1 MVQGLMMKITKFE
14 HACFVVEQNGQS
26 LIVDPG
32 RYTTDLV
39 VPDNVVAV
47 VVTHNHADHYS
58 EAYLHEIIAKNP
70 DAVIIGLAEVTSQ
83 FQDLKTQSVVA
94 NEGIKIGEFELEFF
108 GGQHAV
114 IISDIPIIGNI
125 GVMIN
130 NRLYYPGDSFTV
142 PDKPVEVLAL
152 PVSAPW
158 MKFSESIEFL
168 RAVKPKLAFP
178 THDAILSDAGKNLI
192 DTMAPGFS
200 EKIGAEYKRLVEPLE
215 I

>member
-1 MVQGLMMKITKFE
+1 MKITKFE
-14 HACFVVEQNGQS
+14 HACFVVEENGQS

-32 RYTTDLV
+32 HYTTNLII
-39 VPDNVVAV
+39 PDNVVAV

-58 EAYLHEIIAKNP
+58 EASLHEIVSKNP
-70 DAVIIGLAEVTSQ
+70 SVLIMGLDEVISQ
-83 FQDLKTQSVVA
+83 FNDLKTQSVVA
-94 NEGIKIGEFELEFF
+94 NEGMKIGEFELEFF

-114 IISDIPIIGNI
+114 IINDIPIIGNI

-142 PDKPVEVLAL
+142 PDKSVEILAL

-158 MKFSESIEFL
+158 MKLSESFVFL
-168 RAVKPKLAFP
+168 RVVKPKIAFP
-178 THDAILSDAGKNLI
+178 THDAILSDAGKNLV
-192 DTMAPGFS
+192 DTMIPGFA
-200 EKIGAEYKRLVEPLE
+200 EKIGTQYKRLVEPFE